1 MVAPAGV
8 HPVVGESGVS
18 ETNLEQEHAL
28 IGGNMATQPRR
39 GRWTYEEFAR
49 LPEDGNRYEI
59 IAGELYVTPSP

>member
-28 IGGNMATQPRR
+28 IGGNMATSR
-39 GRWTYEEFAR
+39 AVA
-49 LPEDGNRYEI
+49 DGPTKSSH
-59 IAGELYVTPSP
+59 GSPKTAIDTRSLQGSCT